1 MEEGFR
7 SFSVSLDDKKVED
20 RRLRSN
26 LFPIR
31 CTLIASKSGQSK
43 STHSFSDRLEKTLAN
58 KMGDTKVTNHKKLEQ
73 SSFKK
78 GAIQSSL
85 PESKRYLEESNLKT
99 KAAYLFL
106 PSSIQEFFQE
116 SFLLN
121 TSKESAFISQ
131 VCDFFD
137 SLIGHLNFTSK
148 ENAAL
153 LGFCTLNST
162 IRIFT
167 NIWHMEIVLS
177 SNGMIQDVKIL
188 TSNKD
193 FFDQCSKTMSK
204 FKQMMSEYDW
214 LDEVNFT
221 VSLDSK
227 LSSTDSKVLRSKL
240 SGSSNIH
247 SDVHEVICE
256 QNSEELNLLI

>member
-26 LFPIR
+26 LSLSR
-31 CTLIASKSGQSK
+31 RTLRSSKSGHNK
-43 STHSFSDRLEKTLAN
+43 STPSFADRLEKTLAN
-58 KMGDTKVTNHKKLEQ
+58 TMGDTKVTNHKKLEQ
-73 SSFKK
+73 ASFKK
-78 GAIQSSL
+78 GVIQSSL
-85 PESKRYLEESNLKT
+85 LESKQYLGESNLKT
-99 KAAYLFL
+99 KAVYSFL
-106 PSSIQEFFQE
+106 PSNIQEFFKE

-121 TSKESAFISQ
+121 APKESAFVSQ

-148 ENAAL
+148 DNAAL

-188 TSNKD
+188 TSSKD

-240 SGSSNIH
+240 PGLSNIH
-247 SDVHEVICE
+247 SDVHEVVCE
-256 QNSEELNLLI
+256 KNSEELNLLI